1 VGVTTAAP
9 IRGLLGDMS
18 NHPAP
23 TTPPETDAAGQDAS
37 SRGRAVRARVP
48 RGTHAAWK
56 TKGEADRDPVGI
68 LDQQAASRV
77 QELVPIRYGR
87 MLTSAFAFYR
97 GAAALMAADLATV
110 PDTGLTVQLC
120 GDAHL
125 ANFGGFSAPDRNIVF
140 DINDFDETLPGPFE
154 WDVKRLAASF
164 AVAARDRG
172 FPEGVDAELARAAVH
187 SYRTSITTFA
197 GMPRLDVWYARLDAE
212 EMERR
217 WGRAAGA
224 RALQR
229 FHRTL
234 RKARRKTGARAFS
247 RYTQVGPDGLLEPLR
262 DPPLVVP
269 LEDLFEGPQLTRA
282 REVIAESYE
291 RYRAT
296 LSDDRRYLLSGYRI
310 AGFARKVVGVGSVGT
325 RCWILLLVG
334 REDAGDDLVLQVKEA
349 GPSVL
354 EPYLGPSTYENHG
367 QRVVE
372 GQRLLQAASDV
383 LLGWDRVTDLD
394 DETHDFY
401 MRQMWDGKVSADL
414 EGLDLA
420 GFGVYADICGWTLAR
435 AHARSGDAAAISGY
449 LGSGTRFDTA
459 VARFATAYADQNEA
473 DFDLLRR
480 AADSGRVVA
489 EQG

>member
-1 VGVTTAAP
+1 MTRHEATATGHA
-9 IRGLLGDMS
+9 GD
-18 NHPAP
+18 
-23 TTPPETDAAGQDAS
+23 PPQQSARD
-37 SRGRAVRARVP
+37 RGREVRTRVP
-48 RGTHAAWK
+48 RRTLGAW
-56 TKGEADRDPVGI
+56 EARGPAERDPVEI
-68 LDQQAASRV
+68 LDQQAATRV
-77 QELVPIRYGR
+77 RELVPIRYGR
-87 MLTSAFAFYR
+87 MLASPFAFYR
-97 GAAALMAADLATV
+97 GAAALMAADLATT
-110 PDTGLTVQLC
+110 PSTGLAVQLC

-125 ANFGGFSAPDRNIVF
+125 ANFGGFSAPDRDIVF

-172 FPEGVDAELARAAVH
+172 FPAGVDAELARAAAH
-187 SYRTSITTFA
+187 GYRTSIQRFA
-197 GMPRLDVWYARLDAE
+197 GMPRLDVWYARLDAA

-224 RALQR
+224 RTLKR

-247 RYTQVGPDGLLEPLR
+247 RYTQVGPDGRLEPLR

-269 LEDLFEGPQLTRA
+269 LEDLYEGAQLTRA
-282 REVIAESYE
+282 RQVIAEAYE

-296 LSDDRRYLLSGYRI
+296 LSDDRRHLLSGYRI

-334 REDAGDDLVLQVKEA
+334 REDAEDDLVLQVKEA
-349 GPSVL
+349 VPSVL
-354 EPYLGPSTYENHG
+354 EPYLGASAYEDHG
-367 QRVVE
+367 RRVVE
-372 GQRLLQAASDV
+372 GQRLIQAASDV
-383 LLGWDRVTDLD
+383 LLGWDRAADLD

-401 MRQMWDGKVSADL
+401 VRQMWDGKVSADL

-420 GFGVYADICGWTLAR
+420 GYRVYADICGWTLAR

-449 LGSGTRFDTA
+449 LGSGKRFDRALGQFA
-459 VARFATAYADQNEA
+459 VAYADQNEA

-489 EQG
+489 AQG